1 MNGVLALW
9 KEKGMTSH
17 DCVFKLRK
25 IYQTKK
31 IGHTGTLDPNVD
43 GVLPI
48 CIGSATK
55 LVEFLINSNK
65 TYIGEITLG
74 FATTTEDLDGEVIAR
89 QNILKD
95 QVNEQQIDDAMKKM
109 IGQMI
114 QIPPM
119 YSAVK
124 VNGKKLYEYARS
136 GQTVERPKRSVTIVE
151 FVRTSPVVYNA
162 VEKTMTFAFKVE
174 CSKGTYIRTLATDL
188 GNMLNV
194 PSCMTRLTRIQS
206 AKLTRENCV
215 TLQQL
220 ESLSLQERLDK
231 LVAIENVALDYDQYE
246 IDEITYYKVKN
257 GSRLKKIENI
267 SYPIFF
273 TYQHKIIALYE
284 EHPDKINVI
293 KPKKMLLSNGK
304 N

>member
-206 AKLTRENCV
+206 AKLTREHCV

-220 ESLSLQERLDK
+220 ESLSLQERVDK
-231 LVAIENVALDYDQYE
+231 LVAIENVTLDYDQYE
-246 IDEITYYKVKN
+246 IDEMTYHKVKN

>member
-109 IGQMI
+109 IGPMI

-231 LVAIENVALDYDQYE
+231 LVAIENVTLDYDQYE
-246 IDEITYYKVKN
+246 IDEMTYHKVKN